1 MPALVKTPFTL
12 KSTCVSLKPKVAR
25 PGVPVGTSGG
35 GRQAWIELVA
45 NALAPVPTAGESTK
59 TGSSS
64 VCPAACRIR
73 TQNAVCVG
81 VPVHCVA
88 AAASGVG

>member
-1 MPALVKTPFTL
+1 MFGVYGVASTRQRGWPLPALVKMPFTL

-35 GRQAWIELVA
+35 GRQAWIEVDA
-45 NALAPVPTAGESTK
+45 NALAGPAPAAGESTK

-73 TQNAVCVG
+73 TQ
-81 VPVHCVA
+81 
-88 AAASGVG
+88 